1 MGCSHSRACC
11 SKVRRRR
18 RKDATKERGSLS
30 RELNTLHDGCKP
42 QLEGQ
47 GLEKASVPVQPE
59 QLREQHEW
67 ELRSLRE
74 TLTATGIKER
84 EELLQTHREELQR
97 VTQELTAK
105 VEKEKTGELEAVFS
119 EQIQSLNA
127 EHGNTLAEL
136 QQSHDLEKN
145 SLTESFET
153 TRTSLQSKI
162 DELSAELQVFNELK
176 RRVEESVLK
185 RDLHRN
191 IQAHGSPGPF
201 WEQEL
206 ESLLFVIEMK
216 CERIQEQGKK
226 LLHMETLAEKNL
238 SLEDRVKN
246 LLQQNEDLKVRLENH
261 QTFIKQLSREHTLL
275 QESLEKETNLSQ
287 KLHREKE
294 ELVYRMINGNSSPT
308 FHLSGKAPPPLTPE
322 LSPSAPQQAAVSGV
336 WTWLSVPAAP

>member
-1 MGCSHSRACC
+1 MSGGYFIC
-11 SKVRRRR
+11 K
-18 RKDATKERGSLS
+18 RKDAAKERGSFS

-47 GLEKASVPVQPE
+47 GPENANVSVQ
-59 QLREQHEW
+59 EQHEW

-97 VTQELTAK
+97 VTQEVTVK
-105 VEKEKTGELEAVFS
+105 VEKEKTVELEAVFS
-119 EQIQSLNA
+119 EQIQSLKA
-127 EHGNTLAEL
+127 EHGNTVAEL

-191 IQAHGSPGPF
+191 IQAYGSPGSF

-226 LLHMETLAEKNL
+226 LLHMETVAEKNL

-261 QTFIKQLSREHTLL
+261 QAFIKQLSREHTLL
-275 QESLEKETNLSQ
+275 QEALEKETNLSQ

-308 FHLSGKAPPPLTPE
+308 FHLSGKALPPLSPE
-322 LSPSAPQQAAVSGV
+322 LSPR
-336 WTWLSVPAAP
+336 

>member
-11 SKVRRRR
+11 TSKVRRRR
-18 RKDATKERGSLS
+18 KDAAKERGSLS

-47 GLEKASVPVQPE
+47 GPEKASVSVQPE

-84 EELLQTHREELQR
+84 EELLQTHREELQK
-97 VTQELTAK
+97 VMQEVTAK
-105 VEKEKTGELEAVFS
+105 VEKEKTEELEAVFS

-238 SLEDRVKN
+238 TLEDRVKN

-261 QTFIKQLSREHTLL
+261 QAFIKQLSREHTLL

-322 LSPSAPQQAAVSGV
+322 LSPR
-336 WTWLSVPAAP
+336 

>member
-1 MGCSHSRACC
+1 MSVQH
-11 SKVRRRR
+11 K
-18 RKDATKERGSLS
+18 
-30 RELNTLHDGCKP
+30 
-42 QLEGQ
+42 QLQ
-47 GLEKASVPVQPE
+47 
-59 QLREQHEW
+59 EQHEW

-74 TLTATGIKER
+74 TLTATAINER
-84 EELLQTHREELQR
+84 EELLQTHRDELQR
-97 VTQELTAK
+97 VTQEVTAK

-119 EQIQSLNA
+119 EQIQSLKA
-127 EHGNTLAEL
+127 EHGNTLVEL
-136 QQSHDLEKN
+136 RQSHDLEKN
-145 SLTESFET
+145 YLTESFET
-153 TRTSLQSKI
+153 TQTSLQSKI
-162 DELSAELQVFNELK
+162 DELSAELQAFSELK

-191 IQAHGSPGPF
+191 IQAHGSPDPF

-216 CERIQEQGKK
+216 CKRIQDQGKK

-238 SLEDRVKN
+238 LLEDRVKN

-261 QTFIKQLSREHTLL
+261 QAFIKQLSREHILL

-308 FHLSGKAPPPLTPE
+308 FHLSGKVLPPL
-322 LSPSAPQQAAVSGV
+322 SPR
-336 WTWLSVPAAP
+336 